1 MDSLVDVY
9 KIRLP
14 LSVLFFIKYIPLGK
28 YSKYTEAYL
37 ILNESLLSRTYR
49 MKSEEGIRNLMH
61 DINLIF
67 PHNQDMKT
75 KHSFVKK
82 FMGLFSLLTMPNAIF
97 TYVVKVNEKMREAT
111 YEILIINNGNKNR
124 VELQRIAYKIIQSFG
139 YLVTNAY

>member
-1 MDSLVDVY
+1 M
-9 KIRLP
+9 IRLP
-14 LSVLFFIKYIPLGK
+14 LTVLFFMKYIPLGK
-28 YSKYTEAYL
+28 YAKFTEAYL
-37 ILNESLLSRTYR
+37 ILNESLLSRSYK
-49 MKSEEGIRNLMH
+49 MKSELGSRNLVG

-67 PHNQDMKT
+67 PHNQALKT

-82 FMGLFSLLTMPNAIF
+82 FMGIFSLLTMPNAIF

-111 YEILIINNGNKNR
+111 FEILIINNGNKNR